1 MSCAN
6 ITQFTWRTIT
16 GIHPPRML
24 KVDLD
29 NFETQKTHV
38 YQEELIKCFNKKYF
52 FFSFKPS

>member
-1 MSCAN
+1 MTIKANKPGNFQMSCAN

-38 YQEELIKCFNKKYF
+38 YQ
-52 FFSFKPS
+52 